1 MRISTAQI
9 FRGGIEAIQRG
20 QKDVSR
26 TQLQLSTGR
35 RVLSPSDDP
44 SGAVQT
50 LQFRSGVEKVEQYQ
64 RNGQLLE
71 QRLRYSETII
81 SSMSDGLQRVRVL
94 ALQGNNSSQTTETRG
109 YMAGEIRDI
118 RDSLLELA
126 NSRDAN
132 GEYIFAGVKSQ
143 TEPFIQTA
151 DGNVEYK
158 GADTQ
163 RKLQISAVRQ
173 VQAGNPGDQVLID
186 IPNGNGT
193 FFVEPKG
200 KVDPEDGPNTGTGV
214 IDAGTVVDRQAWE
227 PGEYTIRFLDSGDTL
242 QYDVID
248 SGGNSVL
255 DDGPQEYL
263 SGATIS
269 FNGVQTKITGQPQ
282 ADDQFTLATSEDQ
295 SLFTTYTRLADAL
308 ANLDGAELNNAINR
322 ALVDLDQG
330 LQNLLDIRADLGT
343 RMQAVDNQDRINEDQ
358 LLQMRSTLSQIEDL
372 DYAEAISR
380 FSLQQTALQ
389 AAQQTYVQVQR
400 LSLFNYL

>member
-1 MRISTAQI
+1 
-9 FRGGIEAIQRG
+9 
-20 QKDVSR
+20 
-26 TQLQLSTGR
+26 
-35 RVLSPSDDP
+35 
-44 SGAVQT
+44 
-50 LQFRSGVEKVEQYQ
+50 
-64 RNGQLLE
+64 
-71 QRLRYSETII
+71 
-81 SSMSDGLQRVRVL
+81 VRVL

-118 RDSLLELA
+118 RDALLELA

-132 GEYIFAGVKSQ
+132 GEYIFAGNKSQ
-143 TEPFIQTA
+143 TEPFIQDA
-151 DGNVEYK
+151 EGKVSYE
-158 GADTQ
+158 GAETQ

-173 VQAGNPGDQVLID
+173 VQAGNPGDQVLMN

-193 FFVEPKG
+193 FVVEANAT
-200 KVDPEDGPNTGTGV
+200 NTGTGV
-214 IDAGTVVDRQAWE
+214 IDAGTVVDRQAWI
-227 PGEYTIRFLDSGDTL
+227 PDEYTIEFSNAGGVL
-242 QYDVID
+242 QYEVRDGAD
-248 SGGNSVL
+248 ALVL
-255 DDGPQEYL
+255 GPQEYL

-282 ADDQFTLATSEDQ
+282 AGDQFTLETSGPQ
-295 SLFTTYTRLADAL
+295 SLFATYSSLADAL

-330 LQNLLDIRADLGT
+330 LQNLLDTRADLGT

-358 LLQMRSTLSQIEDL
+358 LLQMRSTLSEIEDL

-400 LSLFNYL
+400 LSLFNFL

>member
-9 FRGGIEAIQRG
+9 FNGGIEAIQRG
-20 QKDVSR
+20 QKELSR

-50 LQFRSGVEKVEQYQ
+50 LQFRSGIEKVEQYQ

-71 QRLRYSETII
+71 QRLRHSETILN
-81 SSMSDGLQRVRVL
+81 SMGEGLQRVRVL
-94 ALQGNNSSQTTETRG
+94 ALQGNNSSQTSETRG

-118 RDSLLELA
+118 RDALLDLA

-132 GEYIFAGVKSQ
+132 GEYIFAGIKSQ
-143 TEPFIQTA
+143 TEPFA
-151 DGNVEYK
+151 KDANGNVSYE

-163 RKLQISAVRQ
+163 RKLQISAVNQ
-173 VQAGNPGDQVLID
+173 VQAGNPGKQVLMD

-193 FFVEPKG
+193 FVVEANATNAG
-200 KVDPEDGPNTGTGV
+200 SGV
-214 IDAGTVVDRQAWE
+214 IDAGTVTDRGLWDNELGSE
-227 PGEYTIRFLDSGDTL
+227 PYTIRFLDSGDTL
-242 QYDVID
+242 QYGVFD
-248 SGGNSVL
+248 SSDNLL
-255 DDGPQEYL
+255 DPPGQQEYL

-282 ADDQFTLATSEDQ
+282 AGDQFTLAESQDQ
-295 SLFTTYTRLADAL
+295 SLFATYSRLADAL
-308 ANLDGAELNNAINR
+308 DELDGAELNNAINR

-358 LLQMRSTLSQIEDL
+358 LLQMRSTLSEIEDL

>member
-20 QKDVSR
+20 QKDLSR

-44 SGAVQT
+44 SGAVQI

-71 QRLRYSETII
+71 QRLRYSETILN
-81 SSMSDGLQRVRVL
+81 SMSEGLQRVRVL

-118 RDSLLELA
+118 RDALLDLA

-132 GEYIFAGVKSQ
+132 GEYIFAGIKSQ
-143 TEPFIQTA
+143 TEPFIQNA
-151 DGNVEYK
+151 YGEVSYA

-173 VQAGNPGDQVLID
+173 VQAGNPGDQVLMN

-193 FFVEPKG
+193 FVVEANAT
-200 KVDPEDGPNTGTGV
+200 NTGTGV
-214 IDAGTVVDRQAWE
+214 IDAGTVVDRQAWI
-227 PGEYTIRFLDSGDTL
+227 PDEYTIEFSNAGGVL
-242 QYDVID
+242 QYEVRDGAD
-248 SGGNSVL
+248 ALVL
-255 DDGPQEYL
+255 GPQEYL

-282 ADDQFTLATSEDQ
+282 ADDQFTLAESQEQ
-295 SLFTTYTRLADAL
+295 SLFKTYSRLADAL

-358 LLQMRSTLSQIEDL
+358 LLQMRSTLSEIEDL

-400 LSLFNYL
+400 LSLFNFL

>member
-9 FRGGIEAIQRG
+9 FNGGIEAIQRG
-20 QKDVSR
+20 QKELSR

-50 LQFRSGVEKVEQYQ
+50 LQFRSGIEKVEQYQ

-71 QRLRYSETII
+71 QRLRHSETILN
-81 SSMSDGLQRVRVL
+81 SMGEGLQRVRVL
-94 ALQGNNSSQTTETRG
+94 ALQGNNSSQTSETRG

-118 RDSLLELA
+118 RDALLDLA

-132 GEYIFAGVKSQ
+132 GEYIFAGIKSQ
-143 TEPFIQTA
+143 TEPFIQNANGDVTY
-151 DGNVEYK
+151 E

-163 RKLQISAVRQ
+163 RKLQISAVNQ
-173 VQAGNPGDQVLID
+173 VQAGNPGDQVLMD

-193 FFVEPKG
+193 FVVEAK
-200 KVDPEDGPNTGTGV
+200 DDNAGTGV
-214 IDAGTVVDRQAWE
+214 IDAGTVVDRQAWITDADD
-227 PGEYTIRFLDSGDTL
+227 YTIQFSDAGGTGGALQYEVLDSAN
-242 QYDVID
+242 
-248 SGGNSVL
+248 NSVS
-255 DDGPQEYL
+255 GPQEYL

-282 ADDQFTLATSEDQ
+282 AGDEFTLAASESQ
-295 SLFTTYTRLADAL
+295 SLFATYSSLADAL
-308 ANLDGAELNNAINR
+308 DNSDGAELNNAINR

-358 LLQMRSTLSQIEDL
+358 LLQMRSTLSEIEDL

>member
-9 FRGGIEAIQRG
+9 FQGGIEAIQRG
-20 QKDVSR
+20 QKDLSR

-50 LQFRSGVEKVEQYQ
+50 LQFRSGIEKVEQYQ

-71 QRLRYSETII
+71 QRLRYSETILN
-81 SSMSDGLQRVRVL
+81 SMGEGLQRVRVL

-118 RDSLLELA
+118 RDALLELA

-132 GEYIFAGVKSQ
+132 GEYIFAGNKSQ
-143 TEPFIQTA
+143 TEPFIQDA
-151 DGNVEYK
+151 EGKVSYE
-158 GADTQ
+158 GAETQ

-173 VQAGNPGDQVLID
+173 VQAGNPGDQVLMN

-193 FFVEPKG
+193 FVVEANAT
-200 KVDPEDGPNTGTGV
+200 NTGTGV
-214 IDAGTVVDRQAWE
+214 IDAGTVVDRQAWI
-227 PGEYTIRFLDSGDTL
+227 PDEYTIEFSNAGGVL
-242 QYDVID
+242 QYEVRDGAD
-248 SGGNSVL
+248 ALVL
-255 DDGPQEYL
+255 GPQEYL

-282 ADDQFTLATSEDQ
+282 AGDQFTLETSGPQ
-295 SLFTTYTRLADAL
+295 SLFATYSSLADAL

-330 LQNLLDIRADLGT
+330 LQNLLDTRADLGT

-358 LLQMRSTLSQIEDL
+358 LLQMRSTLSEIEDL

-400 LSLFNYL
+400 LSLFNFL